1 MKEKIQNFILI
12 IASILIGIP
21 LGIVVGLICWFKF
34 PFQIYWQARAN
45 LARNRIRQA
54 EEMIQKYENENSSD
68 AMWDRHIERIKSQEN
83 NYDN

>member
-1 MKEKIQNFILI
+1 MIHKFQNFIVL

-45 LARNRIRQA
+45 LAKNRVRAAQ
-54 EEMIQKYENENSSD
+54 EQLREYETGDIWEK
-68 AMWDRHIERIKSQEN
+68 HIERMQEKKS
-83 NYDN
+83 YDN

>member
-1 MKEKIQNFILI
+1 MKEKFQNFILI

-21 LGIVVGLICWFKF
+21 LGIVVGLICWLKF

-54 EEMIQKYENENSSD
+54 EEQLREYGEEDIWEKHIQRMEK
-68 AMWDRHIERIKSQEN
+68 KS
-83 NYDN
+83 YDN

>member
-45 LARNRIRQA
+45 LAENRIRKAKEQLKEYGKEDIWEKHLQRM
-54 EEMIQKYENENSSD
+54 EEK
-68 AMWDRHIERIKSQEN
+68 N